1 MFIFSVID
9 FCHYSYLHGFFQAPA
24 EQERRQKEMEMEKLA
39 SMPDWMRGIKMRK
52 KVKKFF
58 YMKFFLANRCLIRL
72 YVLFR
77 EISNNHQKYQALQ
90 YYLMARRGR
99 GI

>member
-1 MFIFSVID
+1 VLNI
-9 FCHYSYLHGFFQAPA
+9 
-24 EQERRQKEMEMEKLA
+24 
-39 SMPDWMRGIKMRK
+39 GIKMRE